1 MPTARLQGNWM
12 RDGGRQ
18 RERATERATERERET
33 ERERVQ
39 CCVMWRCCR
48 VGLALGHV
56 SLVINMRCGATWQ
69 KANAKAI
76 SFRTQT
82 LQGVHFTCPPTT
94 TQSELH
100 LAREWVGESERQ
112 KEIEKKRERDWE
124 QWDDSTRYW
133 LVRSERRGNVKISQF
148 PRRCDLGQC
157 KLTHHCGPFMH
168 SREGWQAQL
177 NQFELGGKNYCAV
190 GGNLSAFWRNWT
202 KNISVE
208 NKVLRNE

>member
-1 MPTARLQGNWM
+1 MPKARLQGNWM

-18 RERATERATERERET
+18 RERATKRATERERET

-39 CCVMWRCCR
+39 CCVMWWCCR

-112 KEIEKKRERDWE
+112 REIEKKRER
-124 QWDDSTRYW
+124 
-133 LVRSERRGNVKISQF
+133 ERQRAV
-148 PRRCDLGQC
+148 
-157 KLTHHCGPFMH
+157 
-168 SREGWQAQL
+168 GWQYTLLTGTQWKAL
-177 NQFELGGKNYCAV
+177 EMWKYHSSHADVTWVNAN
-190 GGNLSAFWRNWT
+190 
-202 KNISVE
+202 
-208 NKVLRNE
+208 